1 MQSDE
6 LLIVF
11 VTCPPDKAA
20 GIADTLVIEK
30 LAACVNIFPINSVY
44 FWKNEI
50 KHDNESLLIIKTTF
64 RVYEE
69 LTVRIKELH
78 PYEVPE
84 IVAINVAD
92 VDESYLKW
100 VEKQTGPMA
109 E

>member
-1 MQSDE
+1 MQPDD

-11 VTCPPDKAA
+11 VTCPPDRAA
-20 GIADTLVIEK
+20 GIADLMVIEK

-50 KHDNESLLIIKTTF
+50 KHDNESLLIIKTTT
-64 RVYEE
+64 RAYDE

-78 PYEVPE
+78 PYEIPE
-84 IVAINVAD
+84 IVAVKASD
-92 VDESYLKW
+92 VDEQYLKW
-100 VEKQTGPMA
+100 VESQTGPTR